1 MSPFC
6 AKYVTMLERMAK
18 TLRERRRFLGLTQA
32 ELASRAHVP
41 RPMISK
47 LESDHFNELGIRKVA
62 RVCAALG
69 LSLAAVAQTR
79 PTLHELISESAE
91 GDHG

>member
-1 MSPFC
+1 
-6 AKYVTMLERMAK
+6 MLQMLGQMAK
-18 TLRERRRFLGLTQA
+18 ALRDRRRFLGLTQA
-32 ELASRAHVP
+32 EVASRAHVP

-79 PTLHELISESAE
+79 PTLQELIGESEEA
-91 GDHG
+91 DHG